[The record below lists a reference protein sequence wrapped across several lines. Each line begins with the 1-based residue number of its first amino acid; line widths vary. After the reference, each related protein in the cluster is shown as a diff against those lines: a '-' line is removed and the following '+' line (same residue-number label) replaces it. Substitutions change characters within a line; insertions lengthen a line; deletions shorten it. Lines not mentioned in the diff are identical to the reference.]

1 MMIRAMDIPAN
12 CTSFR
17 TKQLA
22 RHIARVYDAEL
33 ARAGMKST
41 QYSLLTH
48 VRKRGP
54 ISTGELAG
62 LLGLDASTLT
72 RNMQVVLANGWI
84 KVTAGQDSRLRLV
97 ALTESGKKVQEQ
109 AHEHWL
115 VAQKSMTNV
124 LGEGLAQELHDVLDT
139 CLIKLRAH
147 QDSSSI

>member
-1 MMIRAMDIPAN
+1 MLRPLADSKN

-22 RHIARVYDAEL
+22 RHIARVYDKKL
-33 ARAGMKST
+33 ARAGMKTT

-48 VRKRGP
+48 VLNRGP
-54 ISTGELAG
+54 IATGELAA

-72 RNMQVVLANGWI
+72 RNMRVVLASGWI
-84 KVTAGQDSRLRLV
+84 TVTAGQDSRVHLV
-97 ALTESGKKVQEQ
+97 ALTESGKKAQEQ

-115 VAQKSMTNV
+115 VAQQSMTEA
-124 LGEGLAQELHDVLDT
+124 LGEGLAQELHHVLDA

-147 QDSSSI
+147 QDTSSI